1 MSILRTMIRIA
12 LSPVALTVRLVITL
26 LSFLVAVSSSLLGI
40 GASVFGLIGL
50 LMLFTGDRNAAWQ
63 IILFA
68 WLISPL
74 GLPAIAEYLLKLFDG
89 LFTRITNVI

>member
-1 MSILRTMIRIA
+1 MSILRTIIRIV
-12 LSPVALTVRLVITL
+12 LSPITLTIRLVITL
-26 LSFLVAVSSSLLGI
+26 LSFMVAVSSSILGI
-40 GASVFGLIGL
+40 GASIFGLIGF

-74 GLPAIAEYLLKLFDG
+74 GLPAIAEYLLKFIDG
-89 LFTRITNVI
+89 ICTRITNAI

>member
-1 MSILRTMIRIA
+1 MSILRTMIRIT
-12 LSPVALTVRLVITL
+12 LSPVALTVRLVISL
-26 LSFLVAVSSSLLGI
+26 LSFLVAVSSSFLGI
-40 GASVFGLIGL
+40 GASIFGLIGF